1 MFINSRSLNA
11 KIDWALRNIALDVP
25 RSGRQN
31 MVQYNTIKAWHI
43 LIRNFNLMNFHHK
56 NLFTTYLAIV
66 YSFHIWKMFLKG
78 DIRQK
83 SGFV

>member
-56 NLFTTYLAIV
+56 N
-66 YSFHIWKMFLKG
+66 
-78 DIRQK
+78 
-83 SGFV
+83 